1 MENIIQDYFKNDEK
15 SEPNEI
21 KKINEKE
28 KLKEIINNLFI
39 YNSYNISDSKKNVP
53 SKIFS

>member
-1 MENIIQDYFKNDEK
+1 MENIIQDYFKNDEENK
-15 SEPNEI
+15 PNEI

-39 YNSYNISDSKKNVP
+39 YN
-53 SKIFS
+53 